1 MANLDQLSCTRYK
14 NSPTKSTYN
23 ALRKKRSYSELFW
36 SVCRCGQIRTSV
48 TANTDTFH
56 AVTATL
62 ISNAQ
67 PFFM

>member
-14 NSPTKSTYN
+14 NSPTKSTYY
-23 ALRKKRSYSELFW
+23 ALRKKCSYSELFW
-36 SVCRCGQIRTSV
+36 SVFRCGKIRNSI
-48 TANTDTFH
+48 TANTDPFH